1 MPIAGKSTT
10 LVASNRLVGILSA
23 MQLSQQ
29 EQLQEQILQN
39 VDAILSLDDQK
50 KQNIPKHQRVL
61 DTIATAFGQPWFLY
75 AQLLLFSSWSA
86 ASYLAGHHL
95 VSWDIPRFSLREQ
108 GIDVAA
114 LIISTGVLIYETR
127 QEEENNALTHLM
139 LQLNLISEQKIAK
152 LIALVEELRKDLPNV
167 KNRLDLEAEAMQQI
181 TDPQVVLDIIQVSM
195 KPTGEDEKS

>member
-1 MPIAGKSTT
+1 
-10 LVASNRLVGILSA
+10 
-23 MQLSQQ
+23 
-29 EQLQEQILQN
+29 
-39 VDAILSLDDQK
+39 
-50 KQNIPKHQRVL
+50 
-61 DTIATAFGQPWFLY
+61 
-75 AQLLLFSSWSA
+75 
-86 ASYLAGHHL
+86 
-95 VSWDIPRFSLREQ
+95 
-108 GIDVAA
+108 VAA